1 MRLVIRFLLALIV
14 GSSLSLG
21 TAQAAVIFVDSL
33 AAFGASAVIDD
44 FEDFSPK
51 DNFSLDSFTRGDL
64 TYAALSCAGSELG
77 QAICPGNIGISSPG
91 YNNYGIAGLT
101 TSSILTASGNEVFTI
116 TPGAALRN
124 LGFDVYTVDDPGF
137 PTSVVGAQ
145 NVLVS
150 VLTASG
156 TTLHNLTPPAGN
168 FGFLGILSDEDILEV
183 TWRASGGGIRNTGI
197 DNIRVSASVPEP
209 GALFALGLGLVA
221 LAARKKSF

>member
-1 MRLVIRFLLALIV
+1 MRMFIRFTLGLIV

-51 DNFSLDSFTRGDL
+51 DSFIPGAFTRANL
-64 TYAALSCAGSELG
+64 TYEAVSCSGTEFG
-77 QAICPGNIGISSPG
+77 QAICPGNLGVSSPG
-91 YNNYGIAGLT
+91 YINYGIAGAT
-101 TSSILTASGNEVFTI
+101 TSSILTANGNEVFTI
-116 TPGAALRN
+116 TPGVALRN
-124 LGFDVYTVDDPGF
+124 LGFDVYTIDDPGF
-137 PTSVVGAQ
+137 PTSVVGAE

-156 TTLHNLTPPAGN
+156 TTLHSLTPPAGN

-183 TWRASGGGIRNTGI
+183 TWRASAGGIRNTGI

-221 LAARKKSF
+221 LAARKR